1 MWASWWRENVQ
12 RTPFLQP
19 VCPGDLPQPASAQV
33 GREEL
38 IDYGVAAR
46 ARNMPLTRRGA
57 HEAVDEETREQ
68 EELAELTGV
77 PIFLPQDVREDRWV
91 LVDTSDVDTR
101 CGKPA
106 VYKGYGGWPTKFH
119 KFLDP
124 TAETDP
130 ALRAF
135 FDNVVVREVDG
146 AMIAAVSVD
155 DFKIQ
160 GSEPSFD
167 TSHGDSMIGATYG
180 LDRNGNVRAFM
191 VWQLRVYK
199 LLNKKLGYQGSQEL
213 STAVNG
219 MLGSATRYLIV
230 RYMKFSDAEWSFSAE
245 AAAFIIGSRLFKAH
259 GMFHVV
265 VQCPLGQNIMNRAVR
280 AALQACA
287 AAAELKGKVHPLAY
301 LLDLEDG
308 AELDVSNALRTPPE
322 VREAFSKKVSIA
334 VKIAMANLSPESQAA
349 MDAGGFTKNH
359 ENDSDAQIMR
369 FHRKFA
375 SILLTEQYDQGNT
388 EFVIDDKTH
397 SIIGFA
403 HCHAAKNNRPNLWDY
418 LVITREGLLF
428 PVDQVIFARN
438 IDVLEENTLTKDPE
452 LQADQVRYDPIAQPR
467 KHDVV
472 YVEWELPVR
481 GLYEGTITETNVRED
496 DDDFDY
502 MVKLTTGESVC
513 VHVSDVYSIELRK
526 PLEGLHFKDK
536 DPQDELEY
544 EIKEVWIHD
553 SPRYQNRYLQRMAD
567 FVEVPP
573 PDSKKRKK
581 LKKGYT
587 QVKSLLN
594 WAQFS
599 NEMNARPAKLRFLA
613 DRGASRGR
621 YPTER
626 GN

>member
-1 MWASWWRENVQ
+1 M
-12 RTPFLQP
+12 P
-19 VCPGDLPQPASAQV
+19 V
-33 GREEL
+33 
-38 IDYGVAAR
+38 
-46 ARNMPLTRRGA
+46 TRRGA

-91 LVDTSDVDTR
+91 LVDSSDVDTR
-101 CGKPA
+101 CGKPGDS
-106 VYKGYGGWPTKFH
+106 KGYGGWPTKFR

-135 FDNVVVREVDG
+135 FDNDVVREADG

-167 TSHGDSMIGATYG
+167 TSDGDSMIGATYG

-199 LLNKKLGYQGSQEL
+199 LLIKKLGYQGSQEL

-219 MLGSATRYLIV
+219 MLGPATRYLIV

-308 AELDVSNALRTPPE
+308 AELDVENALRTPPE
-322 VREAFSKKVSIA
+322 VREAFSKKVSKA

-349 MDAGGFTKNH
+349 MDAGGFTKDH
-359 ENDSDAQIMR
+359 ENDSDAQKICK
-369 FHRKFA
+369 HRKFA
-375 SILLTEQYDQGNT
+375 FTLLTEQYDQGNK

-403 HCHAAKNNRPNLWDY
+403 HCHANPTGGCSNLWDY

-438 IDVLEENTLTKDPE
+438 IDVIEENTLKKTD
-452 LQADQVRYDPIAQPR
+452 VRYDGIAHPR
-467 KHDVV
+467 KNDVV
-472 YVEWELPVR
+472 YVEWELPAR

-502 MVKLTTGESVC
+502 MVKLTTGEYVC

-526 PLEGLHFKDK
+526 PLTGLHFKDK
-536 DPQDELEY
+536 DPRDELEY

-553 SPRYQNRYLQRMAD
+553 SPRYQNRHLQRMAD

-573 PDSKKRKK
+573 PSSKKRKK
-581 LKKGYT
+581 LKKGYA
-587 QVKSLLN
+587 QVRDLLN

-599 NEMNARPAKLRFLA
+599 NEMNARPAKLRFLRA
-613 DRGASRGR
+613 RLPPARRAGGR
-621 YPTER
+621 DGGR